1 MERITS
7 FKDQELHSLMYSVY
21 YEICN
26 SVRSASLLH
35 TSTIKDN
42 NPFHFEQVVKEA
54 NKAITKLIELH
65 SPNDKRRDDFKLINE
80 KELIKK
86 AKEFFAQDIY

>member
-7 FKDQELHSLMYSVY
+7 FKDQELHNLMFSIYC
-21 YEICN
+21 EICD

-35 TSTIKDN
+35 TSTINDN
-42 NPFHFEQVVKEA
+42 NPFHFQQVVKES
-54 NKAITKLIELH
+54 NKAIMKLTELH

-86 AKEFFAQDIY
+86 AKEFFARDIY

>member
-26 SVRSASLLH
+26 SARSASLLH
-35 TSTIKDN
+35 VCTIKNN
-42 NPFHFEQVVKEA
+42 NPFHFEQVVKQS
-54 NKAITKLIELH
+54 NKAIANLKELY
-65 SPNDKRRDDFKLINE
+65 SQNDKRRDDFKLINE